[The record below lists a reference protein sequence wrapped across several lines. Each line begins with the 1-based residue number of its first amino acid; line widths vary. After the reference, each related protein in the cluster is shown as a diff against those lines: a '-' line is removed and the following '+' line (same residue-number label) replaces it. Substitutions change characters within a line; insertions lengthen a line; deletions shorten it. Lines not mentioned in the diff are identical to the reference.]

1 MRKYLIILLA
11 AFTVG
16 FLTGC
21 MMIEYHLTVQALG
34 V

>member
-11 AFTVG
+11 AFTLG
-16 FLTGC
+16 FLAGY
-21 MMIEYHLTVQALG
+21 MMMEYHLAVQALG